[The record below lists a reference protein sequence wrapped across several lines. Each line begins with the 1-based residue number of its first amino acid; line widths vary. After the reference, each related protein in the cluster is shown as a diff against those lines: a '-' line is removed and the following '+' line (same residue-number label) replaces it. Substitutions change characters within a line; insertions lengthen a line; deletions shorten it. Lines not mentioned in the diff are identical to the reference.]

1 VGCEQ
6 IGHKGQQVRRN
17 LPFESARIAHR
28 LDEAD
33 GAALGQDVVVPAT
46 VASDGKPAK
55 RLPLRRQI
63 SNTNHVQAGPVW
75 PLTKHATRA
84 DRSTPAYRQ
93 PAPQQRRQAPAQPVR
108 QPGQLGGRGT
118 LGRIVFRC
126 TIRSGYQPA
135 QIRKPAI
142 VRIQSHHHLPAADTI
157 RPDGGEGA
165 PGKSQASAVG
175 TTLGAIQTND
185 LTVLPDLH
193 ERRPRTRARSR
204 TELQDWA

>member
-1 VGCEQ
+1 MSGLKSGRSLCNLRAISQGHERSTMATAGLRLALSANSFIGHDLSDSQADGPVPVNVRSARGNLVGCEQ

-75 PLTKHATRA
+75 TLTKHATRA

-93 PAPQQRRQAPAQPVR
+93 PAPQQR
-108 QPGQLGGRGT
+108 
-118 LGRIVFRC
+118 
-126 TIRSGYQPA
+126 
-135 QIRKPAI
+135 
-142 VRIQSHHHLPAADTI
+142 
-157 RPDGGEGA
+157 
-165 PGKSQASAVG
+165 
-175 TTLGAIQTND
+175 
-185 LTVLPDLH
+185 
-193 ERRPRTRARSR
+193 
-204 TELQDWA
+204 